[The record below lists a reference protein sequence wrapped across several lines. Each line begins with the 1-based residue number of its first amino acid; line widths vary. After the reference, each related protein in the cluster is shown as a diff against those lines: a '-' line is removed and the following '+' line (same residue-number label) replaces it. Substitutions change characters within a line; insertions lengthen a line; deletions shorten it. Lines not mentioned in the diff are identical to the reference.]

1 MGAMVV
7 TLTLVFCGLDAH
19 SVVLW
24 IGIIAINA
32 KLVRNAD
39 ILRPTPDFQNRDLCC
54 NKTPGGFMCTL
65 SFEKFCSKVLLIFTK
80 PD

>member
-1 MGAMVV
+1 MVV

-24 IGIIAINA
+24 IGIITIKA

-39 ILRPTPDFQNRDLCC
+39 ILRPTPDFWNRNLCC
-54 NKTPGGFMCTL
+54 NKTP
-65 SFEKFCSKVLLIFTK
+65 
-80 PD
+80 